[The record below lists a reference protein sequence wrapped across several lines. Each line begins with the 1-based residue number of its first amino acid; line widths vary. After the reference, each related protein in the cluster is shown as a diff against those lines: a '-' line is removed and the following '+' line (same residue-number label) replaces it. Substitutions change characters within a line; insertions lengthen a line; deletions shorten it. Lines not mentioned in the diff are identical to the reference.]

1 MRKVTSIGTLLLL
14 ATATVAASPRQSGET
29 LSAVSHSEGT
39 HLQSSKRNP
48 RETTTLVEVLRRL
61 NREKGTYFLFSDA
74 SIGGV
79 SVQVPNLKESTDR
92 IIDELTRQAGLSFTK
107 VSDNTFVIR
116 GKSSTMPEAT
126 ATASGPISGSYIR
139 MEDVRA
145 EQIIING
152 KVLSAKD
159 NTPLE
164 NVTIRILGTKKGTT
178 TRADGSFTITIDR
191 GQSLE
196 FSRVNMISKTV
207 KNPDGRSEVIVVL
220 QESDNNLSEV
230 VVVAYSNQK
239 RSTFT
244 GSAATI
250 KNATIE
256 SAPNASVQES
266 LQGNLAGVQAANGS
280 GQPGS
285 VPNIRVRG
293 IGSISASATPLYVID
308 GIPVVSGDISGLNSN
323 TIAGLNA
330 NDIQSLTILKDA
342 SATSLYGSRAANG
355 VILITTKTGKPGKAK
370 VNFTFQQGY
379 NNYNIREDQK
389 TLTTPQY
396 LQYYREGWAN
406 AGGNPASYDS
416 LLAANNINK
425 NVNTDWFNEVLRKGQ
440 YQQYNLNFSGGNDKS
455 TYSSPA
461 ATTSQKHPPRVSI
474 TTRPL
479 TAST

>member
-79 SVQVPNLKESTDR
+79 SVQVPNLKESTDK
-92 IIDELTRQAGLSFTK
+92 IMDELTRQAGLSFTK
-107 VSDNTFVIR
+107 VSENTFVIR
-116 GKSSTMPEAT
+116 GSKSASMPEAT
-126 ATASGPISGSYIR
+126 ATASAPTSNTYIR
-139 MEDVRA
+139 MEDLRA

-164 NVTIRILGTKKGTT
+164 NVTVRILGTKKGTT
-178 TRADGSFTITIDR
+178 TRTDGSFTITIDR

-207 KNPDGRSEVIVVL
+207 KNPDGRSEVIVIL

-250 KNATIE
+250 KNANIE

-370 VNFTFQQGY
+370 VNFTFQQGF
-379 NNYNIREDQK
+379 NN
-389 TLTTPQY
+389 
-396 LQYYREGWAN
+396 
-406 AGGNPASYDS
+406 
-416 LLAANNINK
+416 
-425 NVNTDWFNEVLRKGQ
+425 
-440 YQQYNLNFSGGNDKS
+440 
-455 TYSSPA
+455 
-461 ATTSQKHPPRVSI
+461 
-474 TTRPL
+474 
-479 TAST
+479 